1 MYEQVND
8 KNDNISEI
16 NIVNNKKKFDF
27 YDVDYDY
34 ISPYNYDDYFKK
46 NISFNSYTQNIT
58 YLINYSI
65 QDCEILFLRKFYD
78 NSSIGK
84 KRLKDII
91 HKDEYQNFIELLIII
106 KRLEYLNDY
115 LIFNN
120 FDSLYLIYI
129 DNIINTLRNNKKNF
143 INNLNV

>member
-46 NISFNSYTQNIT
+46 IYH
-58 YLINYSI
+58 LIH
-65 QDCEILFLRKFYD
+65 
-78 NSSIGK
+78 
-84 KRLKDII
+84 I
-91 HKDEYQNFIELLIII
+91 HKILHI
-106 KRLEYLNDY
+106 
-115 LIFNN
+115 
-120 FDSLYLIYI
+120 
-129 DNIINTLRNNKKNF
+129 
-143 INNLNV
+143 

>member
-1 MYEQVND
+1 MYEQVNN

-16 NIVNNKKKFDF
+16 NIVNNKKQFDF
-27 YDVDYDY
+27 YEVDYDY
-34 ISPYNYDDYFKK
+34 ISPYDYENYFKK
-46 NISFNSYTQNIT
+46 NTSFNSYTQNIT

-78 NSSIGK
+78 KSSVGK

-91 HKDEYQNFIELLIII
+91 HKTEYQEFVKLSIVI

-115 LIFNN
+115 LIVNN

-129 DNIINTLRNNKKNF
+129 DNIINTLRNNKKNL
-143 INNLNV
+143 INNLSV